1 MDITKFGSKKNGEII
16 RITGSLGLD
25 YAFIPNPLP
34 PKWNWPVSLWQLLL
48 DARTALACL
57 DGVGRYLPNPE
68 LLLSPLRN
76 QEAIRSSSLEGTY
89 ATPEQLILF
98 QIDPDQKQPTA
109 EKINTFRE
117 VDNYAKAIR
126 YYFQGESKL
135 PVSLRLIRDLHR
147 ILLSNVRGEDKL
159 PGEFRRTQNQIGR
172 PARYVP
178 PSPDRL
184 LGCLDNLEKYMYE
197 ESSYDPLVKAFI
209 IHYQFEAIHPFLDGN
224 GRVGRLLLAILIKE
238 WCNLQ
243 NQWLYMS
250 AYFDSYMDQY
260 IDNLFAVS
268 TDSNWYAWIE
278 FCLKGVIQQ
287 ASDTQL
293 RCDQLIALSNTFK
306 ERLGSVKVSGRL
318 FTIAENLFI
327 TPYIQIPYIAKKFEV
342 EYQTAETDIEKL
354 IKVGILKK
362 LENSKTKTY
371 YSPEIL
377 NIAYI

>member
-1 MDITKFGSKKNGEII
+1 MDITKFRSQKNGELIK
-16 RITGSLGLD
+16 ITGSPGLD

-34 PKWNWPVSLWQLLL
+34 PKWSWPVSLWHLLL
-48 DARTALACL
+48 DARTALASL

-76 QEAIRSSSLEGTY
+76 QEALRSSSLEGTY

-109 EKINTFRE
+109 EDINSFRE
-117 VDNYAKAIR
+117 VDNYARAIR

-135 PVSLRLIRDLHR
+135 PISLRLIRDLHR

-172 PARYVP
+172 PAQYVP
-178 PSPDRL
+178 PPPDRL
-184 LGCLDNLEKYMYE
+184 PGCLDKLEKYIYE

-238 WCNLQ
+238 WCGLT

-250 AYFDSYMDQY
+250 AYFDSYRDQY
-260 IDNLFAVS
+260 IDNLFAIS
-268 TDSNWYAWIE
+268 TDNNWNTWIE
-278 FCLKGVIQQ
+278 FCLTGVIYQ
-287 ASDTQL
+287 ARDTQH
-293 RCDQLIALSNTFK
+293 RCDQLIELSNTFR
-306 ERLGSVKVSGRL
+306 ERLRSVKVSGRS

-327 TPYIQIPYIAKKFEV
+327 TPFIQIPYIAKKFDV
-342 EYQTAETDIEKL
+342 EYQTAESDIDKL
-354 IKVGILKK
+354 INVGILKK
-362 LENSKTKTY
+362 LETAKTKTY
-371 YSPEIL
+371 YSPDIL
-377 NIAYI
+377 SIAYS